1 MMNKILTISIAAYNI
16 EKYVNETLD
25 SFVIPEVMDD
35 IEIILVNDGSK
46 DGTGKLAR
54 SYESEY
60 PNTFIIVDKENGGY
74 GSTINT
80 SVEIASGKYFKT
92 VDGDDW
98 VDRQGFIKLVEYLKR
113 AETDIVVT
121 NYSRVND
128 KTGKQIPTV
137 FKIRRYE
144 TAFDFSEAYTGQELY
159 MQSIAFKTDILKR
172 IDFHIT
178 EHCFYTDIE
187 YILRPMPYIKTISY
201 LNQNV
206 YMYRVAVNEQS
217 MSVKGKRK
225 HIDEQLLILKKMCG
239 YYAKHS
245 ELMEDGKKKFFDV
258 ILSGM
263 LKSHVTAILSLRV
276 STNAKKRLLEIERT
290 VKKECPSVF
299 KEAYRYKTLT
309 ALRRT
314 NYALY
319 SMGSIS
325 YKIYQGLL
333 SLTGR

>member
-113 AETDIVVT
+113 SDT
-121 NYSRVND
+121 
-128 KTGKQIPTV
+128 
-137 FKIRRYE
+137 
-144 TAFDFSEAYTGQELY
+144 
-159 MQSIAFKTDILKR
+159 
-172 IDFHIT
+172 
-178 EHCFYTDIE
+178 
-187 YILRPMPYIKTISY
+187 
-201 LNQNV
+201 
-206 YMYRVAVNEQS
+206 
-217 MSVKGKRK
+217 
-225 HIDEQLLILKKMCG
+225 
-239 YYAKHS
+239 
-245 ELMEDGKKKFFDV
+245 
-258 ILSGM
+258 
-263 LKSHVTAILSLRV
+263 
-276 STNAKKRLLEIERT
+276 
-290 VKKECPSVF
+290 
-299 KEAYRYKTLT
+299 
-309 ALRRT
+309 
-314 NYALY
+314 
-319 SMGSIS
+319 
-325 YKIYQGLL
+325 
-333 SLTGR
+333 

>member
-54 SYESEY
+54 SYEAEY

-159 MQSIAFKTDILKR
+159 MQSIAFKTYFKKDRFSYHRALLLHRYR
-172 IDFHIT
+172 IHF
-178 EHCFYTDIE
+178 E
-187 YILRPMPYIKTISY
+187 
-201 LNQNV
+201 
-206 YMYRVAVNEQS
+206 
-217 MSVKGKRK
+217 
-225 HIDEQLLILKKMCG
+225 
-239 YYAKHS
+239 
-245 ELMEDGKKKFFDV
+245 
-258 ILSGM
+258 
-263 LKSHVTAILSLRV
+263 
-276 STNAKKRLLEIERT
+276 TNA
-290 VKKECPSVF
+290 
-299 KEAYRYKTLT
+299 
-309 ALRRT
+309 
-314 NYALY
+314 LY
-319 SMGSIS
+319 
-325 YKIYQGLL
+325 
-333 SLTGR
+333 